1 MEHLES
7 RAKDLG
13 KLVQQIL
20 RQFQLLGDDIACGP
34 SSLGHHDLR
43 IIEYLGESGQQK
55 MRSVAGHLGLAVN
68 TMTTIIDH
76 LEQKGL
82 VQRTRS
88 STDRRVI
95 YVALTEDGRRIFEEV
110 AQAKL
115 SFHRSLLSVL
125 AEEEQEQLLF
135 LFRKIASEAG
145 KQVDQSLKAESSSV

>member
-1 MEHLES
+1 
-7 RAKDLG
+7 
-13 KLVQQIL
+13 
-20 RQFQLLGDDIACGP
+20 
-34 SSLGHHDLR
+34 
-43 IIEYLGESGQQK
+43 
-55 MRSVAGHLGLAVN
+55 
-68 TMTTIIDH
+68 MTTIIDH

-95 YVALTEDGRRIFEEV
+95 YVALTENGRRIFEEV

-125 AEEEQEQLLF
+125 AEDEQEQLLF